1 MATSSSSFPP
11 LYYYVSY
18 MSPIVFRCVAEQDA
32 ADVLVIYAP
41 YITNTAIT
49 FEYEV
54 PSVDEFRSRI
64 RTISADYPY
73 FVCEV
78 EGQIVG
84 YAYAHRHMERAAYR
98 WNAELSIYISQE
110 FTHKGLGKVMYT
122 TLIRLLQLQGV
133 RHAYGCLTIPNEKS
147 RQLHEALGFAL
158 LGVFPKAGYKMGEWR
173 SIAWYGKEIMPLA
186 ASPEPF
192 RSIREVEEL
201 SILQILKEGADE
213 ATAGFNRG

>member
-1 MATSSSSFPP
+1 
-11 LYYYVSY
+11 
-18 MSPIVFRCVAEQDA
+18 MSPVVFRRVAEQDA
-32 ADVLVIYAP
+32 ADVLAVYAP
-41 YITNTAIT
+41 YITNTVIT

-54 PSVDEFRSRI
+54 PSVDEFRNRI

-84 YAYAHRHMERAAYR
+84 YAYAHRHMERAAYQ
-98 WNAELSIYISQE
+98 WNAELSIYINQE
-110 FTHKGLGKVMYT
+110 FTHKGLGKVMYA

-133 RHAYGCLTIPNEKS
+133 RHAYGCVTFPNEKS
-147 RQLHEALGFAL
+147 QQMHEALDFAL

-173 SIAWYGKEIMPLA
+173 SIAWYGKEILPLD

-192 RSIREVEEL
+192 RSIHEVDEWA
-201 SILQILKEGADE
+201 ILQILREGADE
-213 ATAGFNRG
+213 ATARFNRG